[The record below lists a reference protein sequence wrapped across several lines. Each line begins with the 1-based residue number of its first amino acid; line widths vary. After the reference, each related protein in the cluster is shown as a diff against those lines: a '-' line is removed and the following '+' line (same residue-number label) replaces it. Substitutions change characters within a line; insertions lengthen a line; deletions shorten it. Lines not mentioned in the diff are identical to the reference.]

1 MWRRRCLAL
10 TPRDPRPLPPPP
22 PHQHS
27 HSHPSPPPT
36 PLPSPLHPHQ
46 VRDESAFPLLD
57 AAISEA
63 LRLATQSLTV
73 RRVMI
78 HNYVLPSRPATTC
91 TSTGAAATNATT
103 TTTNKLRKGDRVA
116 MLSGLLHHDPA
127 KVGPHPE
134 EFQLDRY
141 LAKSGTPLMPF
152 GGGISLCPG
161 RKFAL
166 REIKAFDRKMDSWLA
181 RATRLGL
188 SIYPSSYLLSL
199 SIHLSI

>member
-1 MWRRRCLAL
+1 MLN
-10 TPRDPRPLPPPP
+10 
-22 PHQHS
+22 
-27 HSHPSPPPT
+27 
-36 PLPSPLHPHQ
+36 
-46 VRDESAFPLLD
+46 
-57 AAISEA
+57 II
-63 LRLATQSLTV
+63 SLTWSG
-73 RRVMI
+73 RFSTKRI
-78 HNYVLPSRPATTC
+78 WLGSATVGAEGGAFFL
-91 TSTGAAATNATT
+91 STGAAATNATT

>member
-1 MWRRRCLAL
+1 M
-10 TPRDPRPLPPPP
+10 
-22 PHQHS
+22 
-27 HSHPSPPPT
+27 
-36 PLPSPLHPHQ
+36 
-46 VRDESAFPLLD
+46 V
-57 AAISEA
+57 
-63 LRLATQSLTV
+63 
-73 RRVMI
+73 
-78 HNYVLPSRPATTC
+78 HNYVLPSRPVTTC
-91 TSTGAAATNATT
+91 ASTGAAATNVTT
-103 TTTNKLRKGDRVA
+103 TNNKLRKGDRVA
-116 MLSGLLHHDPA
+116 IFPPLLHHDPA
-127 KVGPHPE
+127 RVGPHPE

-141 LAKSGTPLMPF
+141 LARSGTPLMPF